1 LVYLNFDSQICW
13 HSFSPPAPGGQ
24 EAPVLSLVQLPGAW
38 SDAMKRM
45 TAVTLPLVFLIMICS
60 ALAQG
65 DMRTVRGTVIDK
77 DEKPMVSAIVHVKN
91 VRTADVR
98 TYITDSAGTFRFSGL
113 DPNVDYELHAE
124 HDNLT
129 SNTRTISSFDT
140 RKEIVVPLKVDKEK
154 KKS

>member
-1 LVYLNFDSQICW
+1 
-13 HSFSPPAPGGQ
+13 
-24 EAPVLSLVQLPGAW
+24 
-38 SDAMKRM
+38 MKRAIALM
-45 TAVTLPLVFLIMICS
+45 LPMALLLAVSL

-65 DMRTVRGTVIDK
+65 DMRSVRGTVVDK
-77 DEKPMVSAIVHVKN
+77 DESPLPSAIVHVKN
-91 VRTADVR
+91 TRTMDVR
-98 TYITDSAGTFRFSGL
+98 TYITDSSGTFRFSGL

-154 KKS
+154 KKT